1 MALRLERCG
10 MSESTLLYQVRT
22 LMAEAL
28 RAVNDIR
35 EDPPPDLR
43 VDLRR
48 MRHELHS
55 AILDIDRAT
64 DPDPFWPGLAARA

>member
-1 MALRLERCG
+1 
-10 MSESTLLYQVRT
+10 MSEFIPLREVRT

-28 RAVNDIR
+28 RAVNDVD
-35 EDPPPDLR
+35 EDASPDLR

-48 MRHELHS
+48 VRHELHS

-64 DPDPFWPGLAARA
+64 DPDPLWPGLAAKA